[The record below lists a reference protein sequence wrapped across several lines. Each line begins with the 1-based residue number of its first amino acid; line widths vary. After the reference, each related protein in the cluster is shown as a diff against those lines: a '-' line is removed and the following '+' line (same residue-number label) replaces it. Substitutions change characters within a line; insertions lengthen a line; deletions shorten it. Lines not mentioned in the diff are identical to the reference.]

1 VAQVQSIVRANDPI
15 YEIGLR
21 FMGGARKQEQV
32 WTYVLTA
39 LAAHFGVAGQVQVH
53 KTCLDPQLQWSQAK
67 NVWHNAG
74 IRTTLY
80 ILAAPLRWVGK
91 LFKR

>member
-1 VAQVQSIVRANDPI
+1 MP
-15 YEIGLR
+15 
-21 FMGGARKQEQV
+21 
-32 WTYVLTA
+32 
-39 LAAHFGVAGQVQVH
+39 AHFGVAGQVQVH
-53 KTCLDPQLQWSQAK
+53 KTCLAPQLQWSQVK